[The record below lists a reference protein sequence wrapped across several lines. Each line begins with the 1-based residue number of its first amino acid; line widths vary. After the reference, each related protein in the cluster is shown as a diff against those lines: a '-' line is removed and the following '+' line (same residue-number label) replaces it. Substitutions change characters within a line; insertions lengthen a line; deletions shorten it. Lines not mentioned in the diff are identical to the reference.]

1 MRYTLWEIVR
11 PYRRQL
17 GVGAVL
23 LAATNG
29 LDKSIPWLLKGAI
42 DALREQRLRA
52 VVVAAAWVVV
62 VAAALWV
69 VRTAS
74 RLVIFH
80 VGRQTEFDLRNALC
94 VKLQRIDERFVA
106 VLGSG
111 EMMSRATSDMANV
124 RTLVGFGGMNLV
136 NTVLAYG
143 LALALMFTLSPTLTL
158 WALLPYPGFV
168 LVARGLGRGLFK
180 RSHAIATTTGALSTR
195 LENFIRGIRIQR
207 TYGLEDNER
216 RRFSS
221 LNDRLLRDHL
231 SLVRLRAFLW
241 PLLSLL
247 TAAGTLLVIW
257 RGGSMVLTGELTIG
271 EFVAFNA
278 YLGQLVWPSM
288 AVGFLLAVLQRGRA
302 SLVRLQEVLLAP
314 ETARGS
320 LAPPPEA
327 GARLS
332 LERVSYAYGAHQATA
347 AAFAAQ
353 HVPPARATP
362 TGSAQAANA
371 KATGLS
377 HLRAGTKASNQA
389 APESPAPSAA
399 ASTHALGPQVIRDVS
414 LRLPAQGLV
423 ALVGR
428 SGSGKSTLAK
438 LLAGRLLP
446 TSGTAVFGPHAL
458 SDLSEAG
465 LAQRIQLCAQEVTLF
480 STSLR
485 RNLLVGGRF
494 DPAIGKAELLAALQD
509 AGLGPDITSLP
520 QGLDTLVGERGVQLS
535 GGQAQRLALARTL
548 LARAPVMVFDDPIS
562 AVDAVTERHLLGT
575 LRALAAQHAV
585 VLITHRASAAAL
597 ADRIFVLEDGALV
610 EEGTHG
616 ELTDKG
622 GIYARLAERQAL
634 EAGLVLRGAAR

>member
-52 VVVAAAWVVV
+52 VVVAAAWVVA

-80 VGRQTEFDLRNALC
+80 VGRQTEFAMRNALC
-94 VKLQRIDERFVA
+94 DKLQRIDERFVA
-106 VLGSG
+106 LLGSG

-124 RTLVGFGGMNLV
+124 RTLIGFGGMNLV

-143 LALALMFTLSPTLTL
+143 LALALMLTLSPTLTL

-168 LVARGLGRGLFK
+168 LVARGLGRGLFR

-207 TYGLEDNER
+207 TYGLEDDER
-216 RRFSS
+216 ERFSA

-231 SLVRLRAFLW
+231 SLVRLRAVLW

-257 RGGSMVLTGELTIG
+257 RGGSMVLTGELSIG

-302 SLVRLQEVLLAP
+302 SLLRLQEVLLAP

-320 LAPPPEA
+320 LAPPPEE

-332 LERVSYAYGAHQATA
+332 LEHVSYAYGAHQATV
-347 AAFAAQ
+347 AAFTGPPGSHAVVRPTSGTSEARALPAGDAREPGPQKATVTTAAD
-353 HVPPARATP
+353 VRGPVVIRNVSLSLPAR
-362 TGSAQAANA
+362 
-371 KATGLS
+371 
-377 HLRAGTKASNQA
+377 
-389 APESPAPSAA
+389 
-399 ASTHALGPQVIRDVS
+399 
-414 LRLPAQGLV
+414 GLV

-446 TSGTAVFGPHAL
+446 TAGTAVFGPHAL
-458 SDLSEAG
+458 SELSEAG
-465 LAQRIQLCAQEVTLF
+465 LAQRIQLCPQEVTLF

-494 DPAIGKAELLAALQD
+494 DPAIGEADLLAALEK
-509 AGLGPDITSLP
+509 AGLGAEVGGLP
-520 QGLDTLVGERGVQLS
+520 NGLDTLVGERGVQLS

-575 LRALAAQHAV
+575 LRALATEHAV

-597 ADRIFVLEDGALV
+597 ADRIFVLEAGELV
-610 EEGTHG
+610 EEGTHR
-616 ELTDKG
+616 ELSAKG

-634 EAGLVLRGAAR
+634 EAGLVGRGTAP